1 MAEKYYEDDS
11 QEEDDDQEVEDDD
24 DSEEEK
30 PKKKRVTKK
39 KETKKRKNKGPKK
52 AQSAYM
58 FFANTNRNAE
68 KDKNPGIAFAD
79 LAKHLGA
86 LWKSLTPDQ
95 KKVCFDPIFK
105 LMQEFFVIY
114 FHRPAGRR
122 NSFGLLGLL

>member
-1 MAEKYYEDDS
+1 MSDGEQFSNE
-11 QEEDDDQEVEDDD
+11 EEDDQQESEQDDD
-24 DSEEEK
+24 ESEEEK

-68 KDKNPGIAFAD
+68 KEKNPGIAFAD

-86 LWKSLTPDQ
+86 LWKSLTAEE
-95 KKVCFDPIFK
+95 KKV
-105 LMQEFFVIY
+105 
-114 FHRPAGRR
+114 
-122 NSFGLLGLL
+122 